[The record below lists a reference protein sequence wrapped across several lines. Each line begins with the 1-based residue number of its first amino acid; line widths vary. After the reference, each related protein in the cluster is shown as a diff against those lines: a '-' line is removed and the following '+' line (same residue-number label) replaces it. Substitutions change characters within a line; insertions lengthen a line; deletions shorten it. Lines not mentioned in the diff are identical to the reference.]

1 MIYYTGVNR
10 VENRACYMWR
20 VHLIPWNTDIFLVLL
35 TLWRNFFVLLYFD
48 FDFLIPFYNNLVWFK
63 AVLLRTRICPRK

>member
-1 MIYYTGVNR
+1 MGGTFCFR
-10 VENRACYMWR
+10 PQYM
-20 VHLIPWNTDIFLVLL
+20 LTCKIFHCQKVGNYE
-35 TLWRNFFVLLYFD
+35 NFFVLLYFD